1 MERVARERKTS
12 RAFLP
17 PACLMLEKS
26 RDRNQE
32 KRRKTHLVCLCPNK
46 MIFLQNNRNNG
57 SYFGKKSK
65 VEKRKFNI
73 ALKIGCLSL
82 TRFKSTAS
90 KLGDKQNQNHVYW
103 IQNILLEKKKFLIDF
118 STIAENLFTR
128 GWWMNAW
135 LDFMSMK
142 RVREENR
149 KKLEHLLLAYLRV
162 NKVWIASPKAKY
174 KLN

>member
-1 MERVARERKTS
+1 MESVVRERKAF

-26 RDRNQE
+26 RDRNQK

-65 VEKRKFNI
+65 LEKRKFNI
-73 ALKIGCLSL
+73 VLKIGCFSL

-90 KLGDKQNQNHVYW
+90 KLGDKQNQNHVY
-103 IQNILLEKKKFLIDF
+103 
-118 STIAENLFTR
+118 
-128 GWWMNAW
+128 
-135 LDFMSMK
+135 
-142 RVREENR
+142 
-149 KKLEHLLLAYLRV
+149 
-162 NKVWIASPKAKY
+162 
-174 KLN
+174 